1 MCDRDYHGD
10 SCHIQSTF
18 WESRQ
23 VQKSTTPAKFHSAI
37 TKHLLFSNTVAKSEP
52 TLNHS
57 ITNIQHQSNHDLQPL
72 PVCVSTN
79 GLQGKTVISR
89 DTIRPDYQLSGLTRL
104 TASRLR
110 QEALAKGLEGQEGLQ
125 ATSTVQ
131 YRSSATS
138 EYSHLFGRL
147 LAAAGIGL
155 GLDTNTRQQGD
166 VVLTWTVALERK
178 V

>member
-1 MCDRDYHGD
+1 MTLLSNVSKMCDRTYRGD

-52 TLNHS
+52 TLNHT
-57 ITNIQHQSNHDLQPL
+57 ITNIPHQSNHDLQL
-72 PVCVSTN
+72 LVCVSTN

-104 TASRLR
+104 TAFRLR
-110 QEALAKGLEGQEGLQ
+110 VLSNTEVRQRPNVLTFLEGCLPQRVLAWGLTPIPVNKETWFLHGQ
-125 ATSTVQ
+125 W
-131 YRSSATS
+131 
-138 EYSHLFGRL
+138 L
-147 LAAAGIGL
+147 LKEKCEEAH
-155 GLDTNTRQQGD
+155 
-166 VVLTWTVALERK
+166 VC
-178 V
+178 